1 MRRLVP
7 LLAVSALF
15 ALGLAVPAPPAA
27 AQGAVGCQGLFPDT
41 EFDTRAEAGPV
52 VVYGSGIHPD
62 MTARFAGEYANVVAW
77 VEADIASL
85 AGVEV
90 CLFEDKI
97 PLDAQALGWPEG
109 VYLRAAAFGEQ
120 GLVALSALNVGVV
133 GDAGKAGL
141 IHIALWRASGGTY
154 PQPFGDDV
162 MGWYLGRDAGATEA
176 IHSLYLRQQIGL
188 REPWPPFPWTV
199 SKISDPILWHPDFG
213 RGGSGDFTAYVAA
226 ARGAAFLAAPS
237 PDELATLDEGW
248 RQALFDE
255 SSAIPGGSRTWIGG
269 VIAAAVLLAAAIAFA
284 WLGRASRLRAEA
296 AVLQLATAPA
306 APAAAAEDGGAAVR
320 PLVGGGPGRRHSRV
334 GGTGAGAVGR
344 HGDDRDRAPTGGE
357 GGAGRDRVA
366 PPAKP
371 GDEIFRH
378 PGFHDEG

>member
-85 AGVEV
+85 AGAEV

-226 ARGAAFLAAPS
+226 ARRSNEVVEKYPRTQAVP
-237 PDELATLDEGW
+237 
-248 RQALFDE
+248 QALKIMEEAYRKLELNDL
-255 SSAIPGGSRTWIGG
+255 AND
-269 VIAAAVLLAAAIAFA
+269 AA
-284 WLGRASRLRAEA
+284 
-296 AVLQLATAPA
+296 
-306 APAAAAEDGGAAVR
+306 
-320 PLVGGGPGRRHSRV
+320 RV
-334 GGTGAGAVGR
+334 YALNY
-344 HGDDRDRAPTGGE
+344 GE
-357 GGAGRDRVA
+357 GAKTNLTEEQYELTPAEKAWDFIGFDR
-366 PPAKP
+366 
-371 GDEIFRH
+371 
-378 PGFHDEG
+378 